1 MNHADRIAKMQNERI
16 QAQHD
21 LDHDNQA
28 FARVSKEHADLNT
41 QIRSLRARNSVEG
54 IEEDHKEAERLV
66 RLADAKGK
74 EMTALQAKI
83 DAHKARVEYAT
94 SELSKAMEGQRQAE
108 QDELR
113 AELLELVQQVVITS
127 EALGASTKAL
137 ADAEERARNCGAISP
152 AIRLH
157 DPSFIHESFQSG
169 RVMHTPPLADYVER
183 LRKWT
188 N

>member
-1 MNHADRIAKMQNERI
+1 MNHADRIARMQKERS

-21 LDHDNQA
+21 LAHDKQA
-28 FARVSKEHADLNT
+28 IERVRQEHLDLNS
-41 QIRSLRARNSVEG
+41 QIRTQRARHAVEG
-54 IEEDHKEAERLV
+54 IEQDHKEVERLR

-74 EMTALQAKI
+74 EMTALEAKI

-94 SELSKAMEGQRQAE
+94 TELSKAMAGQRQAE

-137 ADAEERARNCGAISP
+137 ADVEERARNCGAISP

-169 RVMHTPPLADYVER
+169 GVIQRPPLAEYVDR
-183 LRKWT
+183 LRNWK

>member
-1 MNHADRIAKMQNERI
+1 MNHADRIAKMQNELNQTRQRVREDG
-16 QAQHD
+16 QA
-21 LDHDNQA
+21 LERA
-28 FARVSKEHADLNT
+28 SKEHADLNSR
-41 QIRSLRARNSVEG
+41 IRSLRARHSVEG
-54 IEEDHKEAERLV
+54 TEEDQKEAERLV

-94 SELSKAMEGQRQAE
+94 AELSKAMEEQRQAE

-137 ADAEERARNCGAISP
+137 ADAEERARKCGAISSS
-152 AIRLH
+152 IRLH
-157 DPSFIHESFQSG
+157 DPSFIHEAFQSG
-169 RVMHTPPLADYVER
+169 RVIQRPPLAEYVDR
-183 LRKWT
+183 LRNWK